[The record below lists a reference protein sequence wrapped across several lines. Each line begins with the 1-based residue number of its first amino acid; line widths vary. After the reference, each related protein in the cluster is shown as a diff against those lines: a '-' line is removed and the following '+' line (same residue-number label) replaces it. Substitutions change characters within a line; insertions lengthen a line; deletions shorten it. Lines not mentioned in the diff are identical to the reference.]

1 MTTTRGARRSGPS
14 PIQQRSSPFPEGD
27 LWAVNVFWLNLE
39 QVRTCL
45 RQPVRSLAERH
56 PEIEAVWLYGSLA
69 RGDAVP
75 GSDADL
81 LMVLSDSQVS
91 FLDRASTYQP
101 SFCGIGV
108 DILAYTRAELAS
120 MREEHEADSEAL
132 PAALGHVQ
140 SEGVCLFQRNRE
152 KKGVLSNERR
162 R

>member
-1 MTTTRGARRSGPS
+1 MTITRGARRSGPS
-14 PIQQRSSPFPEGD
+14 PIQQRSSPS
-27 LWAVNVFWLNLE
+27 VNVFWLNLE

-45 RQPVRSLAERH
+45 REAVRSLAERH

-91 FLDRASTYQP
+91 FLDRASMYQP

-120 MREEHEADSEAL
+120 MRGEHEADSEAL
-132 PAALGHVQ
+132 PATLGHVQ

-152 KKGVLSNERR
+152 
-162 R
+162 